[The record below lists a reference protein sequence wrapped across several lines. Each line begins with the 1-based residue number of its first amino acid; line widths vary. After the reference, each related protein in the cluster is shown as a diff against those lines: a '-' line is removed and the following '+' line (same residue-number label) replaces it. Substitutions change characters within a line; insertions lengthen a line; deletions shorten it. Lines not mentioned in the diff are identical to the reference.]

1 MKADAG
7 MDYKKSPSHGF
18 DLASVSE
25 LRDQATRGGVR
36 LPGRAFP
43 VAGEK
48 IVNLSHDLRG
58 ILRPNDRIRIGDRF
72 CRVHAT
78 RPDAVTEGSLQLRF
92 CWLGKDDSR
101 DSGGFCLY
109 RLPPQARS
117 GKLWTTFGRMSYENQ
132 LTQGVIKRYRG
143 IHVGIGQ
150 QQKVLAKRLR
160 PWVPQMAD
168 KIKTWSK
175 GHDRVQE
182 RIKWWTTDWQVLLE
196 ARQKKAEREAVRQ
209 GMSMEAREALRDE
222 ERKNAYMGL
231 IPKSE
236 STWKQIEIDGKAAWK
251 NITTGKITKEKPK
264 ELKSPSE
271 LAHEEAKAKMKK
283 RQQGMKRQ

>member
-1 MKADAG
+1 
-7 MDYKKSPSHGF
+7 
-18 DLASVSE
+18 
-25 LRDQATRGGVR
+25 
-36 LPGRAFP
+36 
-43 VAGEK
+43 
-48 IVNLSHDLRG
+48 
-58 ILRPNDRIRIGDRF
+58 
-72 CRVHAT
+72 
-78 RPDAVTEGSLQLRF
+78 
-92 CWLGKDDSR
+92 
-101 DSGGFCLY
+101 
-109 RLPPQARS
+109 
-117 GKLWTTFGRMSYENQ
+117 
-132 LTQGVIKRYRG
+132 
-143 IHVGIGQ
+143 
-150 QQKVLAKRLR
+150 
-160 PWVPQMAD
+160 MAD

-231 IPKSE
+231 VPKSE